1 MLVQHVKFLADFD
14 EGLFERLTNCGL
26 RVYLFYN
33 SLPLTLNTPPQEK
46 SLDEIFFLEPSA

>member
-46 SLDEIFFLEPSA
+46 SLDEIFFWGGG